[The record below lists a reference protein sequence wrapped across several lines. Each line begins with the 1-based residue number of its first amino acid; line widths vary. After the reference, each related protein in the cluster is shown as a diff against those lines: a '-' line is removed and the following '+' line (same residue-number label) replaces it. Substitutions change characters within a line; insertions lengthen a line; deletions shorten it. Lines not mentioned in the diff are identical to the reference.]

1 MAIPF
6 FNFRYRFSTMTHHH
20 ASAYV
25 RRTVPLKGT
34 VTRHVAR
41 LDLPSVL
48 AVRYG
53 RAWFRAASASGA
65 ATVHES
71 AVVRRALKVYMDHLA
86 GPCLDPEREADELV
100 RCSRSTAPTE
110 DAKAE
115 TLARLEEAEGAST
128 LPPFHRILTHPG
140 AAAMVAQVDQ
150 RADELV
156 RQMSTERRRRTT
168 PDEVTA
174 GAPAVR

>member
-1 MAIPF
+1 
-6 FNFRYRFSTMTHHH
+6 MTHHPT
-20 ASAYV
+20 SAYV

-53 RAWFRAASASGA
+53 RAWFRAASAPGA

-71 AVVRRALKVYMDHLA
+71 AVVRRALSVYMEHLA
-86 GPCLDPEREADELV
+86 GPCLDPERETAELI
-100 RCSRSTAPTE
+100 RCSRSIAPSET
-110 DAKAE
+110 AKAE
-115 TLARLEEAEGAST
+115 AFARLEEAEGASV
-128 LPPFHRILTHPG
+128 LPQFHRILTHPST
-140 AAAMVAQVDQ
+140 AAMVAEVDQ
-150 RADELV
+150 RAAKLME
-156 RQMSTERRRRTT
+156 QMDAERRRRPT
-168 PDEVTA
+168 PHAVPR